1 MSAPGSW
8 IEVDRSALSDNVA
21 ALRSL
26 VGPEVKIL
34 VPVKADGYGHG
45 AFETAQT
52 VLHAGADR
60 VGVARVHEGVAL
72 RTQGL
77 VGDIHVLE
85 PYHPSDLQDYLAHD
99 LIATICDPDAARHLC
114 AHSSSKVR
122 AHLKVNTGM
131 SRLGLH
137 AQRDR
142 ETVREILNLAG
153 VVWEGIFT
161 HFAKADEPGE
171 ATTAQIARFDALLT
185 WLSGLG
191 LRPAIAHAS
200 NSAGALYHP
209 QARYEMVRPGLAT
222 YGYDP
227 SADLAR
233 HGVSLRPALSLWST
247 VRQLAWIEPGEEVS
261 YGGLWTASRRSRI
274 AVLPLGYG
282 DGFWR
287 CHSGQFE
294 VEIRGRRVP
303 QVGRI
308 CMDLLMVDVTDLPEI
323 ALDDRVCVIGP
334 GLSAERLSKAAGTIV
349 YEILCDLGRRLERH
363 FVGVSRAPERAADLA
378 RNVD

>member
-26 VGPEVKIL
+26 VGPGVKIL

-72 RTQGL
+72 RAQGL
-77 VGDIHVLE
+77 AGNIHVLE
-85 PYHPSDLQDYLAHD
+85 PYHPADLREYLDHD
-99 LIATICDPDAARHLC
+99 LIATVCDPDAAGQLAEHASGR
-114 AHSSSKVR
+114 VR

-137 AQRDR
+137 ASRDR
-142 ETVREILNLAG
+142 DAIQAILSLPG
-153 VVWEGIFT
+153 VEWEGVFT
-161 HFAKADEPGE
+161 HFAKADEPGSST
-171 ATTAQIARFDALLT
+171 AAQIERFDDLLA
-185 WLSGLG
+185 WLEGLG

-209 QARYEMVRPGLAT
+209 QARYQMVRPGLAT

-227 SADLAR
+227 STDLAR
-233 HGVSLRPALSLWST
+233 HGVPLRPALSLWST
-247 VRQLAWIEPGEEVS
+247 VRQLSWIEPGEEVS
-261 YGGLWTASRRSRI
+261 YGGLWTATRRSRI

-287 CHSGQFE
+287 CHSGRFE

-308 CMDLLMVDVTDLPEI
+308 CMDLLMVDVTDLPEV

-334 GLSAERLSKAAGTIV
+334 GLSAERLSQAAGTIV

-363 FVGVSRAPERAADLA
+363 FVGVSRPPERAADLA

>member
-8 IEVDRSALSDNVA
+8 IEVDRTALSDNVA
-21 ALRSL
+21 ALRRL
-26 VGPEVKIL
+26 VGPTVRIL

-52 VLHAGADR
+52 VLQAGADR

-77 VGDIHVLE
+77 EGDIHVLE
-85 PYHPSDLQDYLAHD
+85 PYHPSDLREYLDHG
-99 LIATICDPDAARHLC
+99 LVATVCDPEAAAHLA
-114 AHSSSKVR
+114 AHASGGIR

-137 AQRDR
+137 SVRDR
-142 ETVREILNLAG
+142 ETIDTLLSFQG
-153 VVWEGIFT
+153 ISWEGIFT
-161 HFAKADEPGE
+161 HFAKADEPGP
-171 ATTAQIARFDALLT
+171 ATAAQIERFDDLLS
-185 WLSGLG
+185 WLESRGR
-191 LRPAIAHAS
+191 RPPIAHAS

-209 QARYEMVRPGLAT
+209 QARYQMVRPGLAT

-227 SADLAR
+227 SSDLAR
-233 HGVSLRPALSLWST
+233 HGVPLRPALSLWST
-247 VRQLAWIEPGEEVS
+247 VRQLSWIEPGEEVS

-287 CHSGQFE
+287 CHSGRFE

-308 CMDLLMVDVTDLPEI
+308 CMDLLMVDVTDLPEV
-323 ALDDRVCVIGP
+323 ALGDRVCVIGP
-334 GLSAERLSKAAGTIV
+334 GLSAERLSRAAGTIV

-363 FVGVSRAPERAADLA
+363 FVGTAGSPLRAAA
-378 RNVD
+378 STRNVD